1 MSNTKH
7 AECHGGVL
15 RTVRELSGNFILFG
29 VVTLSFF
36 GVSAI
41 PENTW
46 EIPKQFTMAL
56 QEISRR

>member
-15 RTVRELSGNFILFG
+15 QTVREFHIVWS
-29 VVTLSFF
+29 

-46 EIPKQFTMAL
+46 QIPKQFTMAL